1 MKNLTYSQ
9 LIELAPKDRPF
20 QIAVE
25 SNPYGYGLH
34 QTLWAY
40 IDEGELS
47 TETTTKTIDGV
58 AYFWHLDW
66 KYSYKGTFTLIDPR
80 YQKPEVLKVGQKV
93 RIMESAKDIGEWIV
107 DGAENL
113 RNMASLETQIDEVWD
128 NETGVKYRIGQ
139 YILPHYCV
147 MPVEEEEEI
156 EKKYSLKAI
165 ANLGGKGT
173 RTYNVNFIDLEN
185 QTIDLDNCGVA
196 TTTSLRHVEL
206 IKNDDANME
215 IKHDLNSWLNRK

>member
-20 QIAVE
+20 QIEVE

-80 YQKPEVLKVGQKV
+80 YTKPEVLKAGQKV
-93 RIMESAKDIGEWIV
+93 RIMESVRNIKKFLYCKNGYCNEVKPKIEMVGEIYKIRAV
-107 DGAENL
+107 YDNCEGVSYICENGL
-113 RNMASLETQIDEVWD
+113 VF
-128 NETGVKYRIGQ
+128 
-139 YILPHYCV
+139 PHYCV
-147 MPVEEEEEI
+147 QPVEEEEIQEI
-156 EKKYSLKAI
+156 PE
-165 ANLGGKGT
+165 
-173 RTYNVNFIDLEN
+173 LEN
-185 QTIDLDNCGVA
+185 TLEQLDNLVSKA
-196 TTTSLRHVEL
+196 QDIIS
-206 IKNDDANME
+206 KY
-215 IKHDLNSWLNRK
+215 KK